1 MGDAQKPIKKC
12 PQESPSTKG
21 RSVYNLE
28 LGDNAKI
35 TAVCLKTMS
44 LPKININDCEAVE
57 KRLMEYFKIY
67 MEADMKPTVAGMA
80 MALGYDRRWLYSV
93 VHNKPLSG
101 MGNRANYPKS
111 VTDLIRSAYHLL
123 EVQWEE
129 YMLSGKIN
137 PVTGIFFGTNHY
149 KYQNKAEHVITP
161 NVQEEEYTTED
172 IKNRYITEKGQK
184 E

>member
-1 MGDAQKPIKKC
+1 MGDVQKSTKKC
-12 PQESPSTKG
+12 PQENSSTKG
-21 RSVYNLE
+21 RSIYNLE

-35 TAVCLKTMS
+35 TAVCLKTLS

-67 MEADMKPTVAGMA
+67 MEADMKPTVSGMA
-80 MALGYDRRWLYSV
+80 MALGYTRQWLYDV
-93 VHNKPLSG
+93 VHNKPIGIRGG
-101 MGNRANYPKS
+101 MPSYPKS
-111 VTDLIRSAYHLL
+111 VVDVIRSAYRLL
-123 EVQWEE
+123 ECQWEE

-172 IKNRYITEKGQK
+172 IKNRYITEKRQK
-184 E
+184 

>member
-1 MGDAQKPIKKC
+1 MGDTEKTIEKC
-12 PQESPSTKG
+12 PQEHSHTNRK
-21 RSVYNLE
+21 SVYNLE

-44 LPKININDCEAVE
+44 LPKINVNNYDEVE
-57 KRLMEYFKIY
+57 KRLAEYFKIY

-80 MALGYDRRWLYSV
+80 MALGHDRRWLYSV
-93 VHNKPLSG
+93 VHNKPLDG
-101 MGNRANYPKS
+101 RGCRANYPKN